1 MFTTYFKIAIR
12 CLLKNKV
19 FSAINVLGLS
29 IGIAVCFIISLFV
42 QEELSYDRFNAKAN
56 DIYRIEF
63 NANFNGGKINE
74 SNVMAPVAQTL
85 QRDYPEV
92 KEVTRLR
99 TLGKPHIWINEQ
111 QFDGS
116 SLVYVDSNFFNVFTI
131 PLLQGNANTALQHPH
146 SLVISKELAQR
157 FFGNEEPLGK
167 LIKFSKN
174 NDIPPFTVTG
184 VFDKIPSNSHFHFD
198 IFGSMVT
205 DPEAT
210 GDSWLTS
217 NYFTYAVLQKG
228 YDHKKLEAKLP
239 GMVEKYMGPQIQTQ
253 MKLTLEQFRSRGNSI
268 GFKLQPLTAIHLHGD
283 SSSEFEPGGDLR
295 YIYIFSA
302 VAIFMLLIACIN
314 FINLSTAGAAKR
326 AKEVG
331 IRKVMGSRK
340 QELVKQF
347 LLESLLITV
356 IALCIAAVLVQLALP
371 LFNELSGK
379 SLSFGFRL
387 KPLAVLTLL
396 GLLVSILA
404 GMYPAFFLSSFKPI
418 ATLKGKLTTQNST
431 FNLRSGLIV
440 FQFFIA
446 ICLITGTIVVY
457 RQMQFIQNTKLG
469 YNKDRL
475 LVINN
480 SWALGDKERVFRDQL
495 LNDPRVENVTV
506 SGYIPA
512 GPSFNNNALC
522 YPEGRQSE
530 LLNSLEYQVDDRYI
544 PTMGMQM
551 TAGRNFSASMP
562 TDSQAMII
570 NETAARTFGWGN
582 NAIGK
587 KIMREHTNRGHHFA
601 YTVIGV
607 VKDFHFRS
615 LHQSISP
622 LLMVLNPETGLIVK
636 VKTRNIPELLASLKK
651 QWEAFNTVDA
661 FSWSFM
667 DELYSKTYTAEQK
680 TGRILNIFTLLTILV
695 ACMGLF
701 GLTTYTA
708 EQRAK
713 EIGIRK
719 VLGASVTQVTGML
732 SKQFI
737 KLVLIA
743 CITAFPLSY
752 WIMHLWLL
760 DFAYRIHLSVWM
772 FVAAGAIAILIA
784 LCTVSVQSIKAALAN
799 PVKALRSE

>member
-1 MFTTYFKIAIR
+1 MFRNYIKIAWR
-12 CLLKNKV
+12 SFLRNKS
-19 FSAINVLGLS
+19 FSAINILGLS

-42 QEELSYDRFNAKAN
+42 QEELSYDRFNTKAT

-99 TLGKPHIWINEQ
+99 MLGKPHIWINEK

-131 PLLQGNANTALQHPH
+131 PLLLGNAKTALQHPH

-157 FFGNEEPLGK
+157 FFGNEEPIGK

-174 NDIPPFTVTG
+174 SDIPPFTVTG

-198 IFGSMVT
+198 IFGSMVN

-239 GMVEKYMGPQIQTQ
+239 GMVEKYMGPQIQLQ

-268 GFKLQPLTAIHLHGD
+268 GFKLQPLTAIHLHGN
-283 SSSEFEPGGDLR
+283 SSSEYEPGGDIR

-347 LLESLLITV
+347 LIESLLITAM
-356 IALCIAAVLVQLALP
+356 ALCIAAVLVQLALP
-371 LFNELSGK
+371 LFNQLSGK
-379 SLSFGFRL
+379 SLSFGFQL
-387 KPLAVLTLL
+387 KPLAALTLL

-469 YNKDRL
+469 YDKDRL

-495 LNDPRVENVTV
+495 LNDPRIENVTV
-506 SGYIPA
+506 SGYVPA

-522 YPEGRQSE
+522 YPEGRQNE
-530 LLNSLEYQVDDRYI
+530 LLNSLEYQVDERYI

-587 KIMREHTNRGHHFA
+587 KIIREHTTRGHHIA

-615 LHQSISP
+615 LHQSITP
-622 LLMVLNPETGLIVK
+622 LLMVLNPEIGLIVK
-636 VKTRNIPELLASLKK
+636 VKTKNIPELLASIKK
-651 QWEAFNTVDA
+651 QWETFNTVDA

-743 CITAFPLSY
+743 CIIAFPLSY
-752 WIMHLWLL
+752 WIMHVWLQ